1 MAEGDLDKVGQHHLK
16 NMHIMGVKT
25 ERADAPWSC
34 QQTPSKKVKSK
45 RKGIFFWSLLLPNLF
60 REGAHMGKIRLEKR

>member
-45 RKGIFFWSLLLPNLF
+45 RKENFFLVAVAAEPVQGG
-60 REGAHMGKIRLEKR
+60 RAHGEN